1 MPGRCATYAA
11 FLYCWQNYLASATAT
26 LICSRCAEVPELPV
40 QVCQCDLWR
49 WYEEQ
54 AGYTR
59 FRGGAAVNVKIS
71 TNDQFRQ
78 GHQPCLC
85 VPRNP
90 DFDVI
95 DKLLGFQREAGL
107 SLPPLLHQAPQSGAL
122 PVLAALPRFVLPC
135 SRVG

>member
-1 MPGRCATYAA
+1 MCDICCVPLLR
-11 FLYCWQNYLASATAT
+11 QNYLASATAT
-26 LICSRCAEVPELPV
+26 LICSRCAEVPEL
-40 QVCQCDLWR
+40 QVCNLWL

-71 TNDQFRQ
+71 KNDQPEFRQ
-78 GHQPCLC
+78 GHQPRLC

-107 SLPPLLHQAPQSGAL
+107 SLPPLLHQAPQPGAL
-122 PVLAALPRFVLPC
+122 PVLAALPALSSHVP
-135 SRVG
+135 G